1 MAILTSRNLT
11 IRLALLGCAM
21 LGAHAE
27 IATIDE
33 YQVKAAFLYNFAK
46 FVEWPREA
54 FSSPKDPI
62 RIYVIGQDPFGRALE
77 DAVNGKS
84 FDGREFVIR
93 QISDIKQAAR
103 CHILFVSSSER
114 KRCGAI
120 LAELRAGGVLTV
132 GESDG
137 FAEQG
142 GMVNLKLESGKV
154 QIQINLSAAEEA
166 RVRISS
172 KLLSLAQIIQKPVQP
187 K

>member
-1 MAILTSRNLT
+1 MAILRSRNLT
-11 IRLALLGCAM
+11 IRLALLACVA
-21 LGAHAE
+21 LRAQAE

-46 FVEWPREA
+46 FVDWPREA
-54 FSSPKDPI
+54 FGGPTDPI

-84 FDGREFVIR
+84 FNGREFVVR
-93 QISDIKQAAR
+93 QISDIKQAGR
-103 CHILFVSSSER
+103 CQILFVSSSER
-114 KRCGAI
+114 KRYGAI
-120 LAELRAGGVLTV
+120 LGELHAGGVLTV
-132 GESDG
+132 GETDG
-137 FAEQG
+137 FTEQG
-142 GMVNLKLESGKV
+142 GMVNLKLESGRV